1 MDPEVSAF
9 INDLP
14 SDQKEIMSQLHGLIV
29 ENIPGVKAS
38 IKWGR
43 PVFTSKKDII
53 YLKPAKAYVTLGFF
67 EAQKLGADA
76 EKLEGTGKQMRH
88 LKIRK
93 ADDIDPK
100 VLSGWFRKLAS

>member
-1 MDPEVSAF
+1 MDPEVTAF
-9 INDLP
+9 IEKLP
-14 SDQKEIMSQLHGLIV
+14 ADQKAIMQQMRDLIFKA
-29 ENIPGVKAS
+29 IPGVIES

-43 PVFTSKKDII
+43 PVFTAKKDII
-53 YLKPAKAYVTLGFF
+53 YLKSAKAYVTLGFF
-67 EAQKLGADA
+67 DAQKLDAYA

-93 ADDIDPK
+93 AEEIDPK